1 VNAPTQTPG
10 GHGLEGRVVVVTGGG
25 QGLGRAYAQRIAAEG
40 GTAIIAD
47 INADAGKVAA
57 EEITA
62 GGGAARFVALDV
74 ADPDS
79 CAALASSVGEEF
91 GAVHGLVNNAAIF
104 STIEMR
110 PFWEIPVAEWDRL
123 LAVNLRGPWLLTAEL
138 LPALRRASETSA
150 GGASVVNVSSD
161 ALWLGRP
168 GYLHYIASKGG
179 VSAMTNSM
187 AHELGGDGI
196 RVNAISPG
204 PTYTEV
210 DRGTVTQKQTETMR
224 AAQALHRDAGPEDM
238 IGVVAFLLSDD
249 ARFVT
254 GQTIHVNGGL
264 VHP

>member
-1 VNAPTQTPG
+1 VSAAEVRR
-10 GHGLEGRVVVVTGGG
+10 LDGRVVVVTGAG
-25 QGLGRAYAQRIAAEG
+25 QGLGRAYAQRIASEG
-40 GTAIIAD
+40 GSVILAD
-47 INADAGKVAA
+47 INEEAGKKAA
-57 EEITA
+57 DQISA
-62 GGGAARFVALDV
+62 QGGMARFAALDI

-79 CAALASSVGEEF
+79 CAALAESAAAEF

-104 STIEMR
+104 STIQMR
-110 PFWEIPVAEWDRL
+110 PFWDIPLAEWDRL
-123 LAVNLRGPWLLTAEL
+123 MAVNLRGPWLLTAAL
-138 LPALRRASETSA
+138 LPSLRQASGAS
-150 GGASVVNVSSD
+150 GASVVNVSSD

-168 GYLHYIASKGG
+168 GYLHYVASKGG
-179 VSAMTNSM
+179 VAAMTNSM
-187 AHELGGDGI
+187 AHELGGDAI

-210 DRGTVTQKQTETMR
+210 DRGTVSAQQKEAMR

-238 IGVVAFLLSDD
+238 AGVVAFLLSED

>member
-1 VNAPTQTPG
+1 MTGTG
-10 GHGLEGRVVVVTGGG
+10 TRGLDGRVVVVTGAG
-25 QGLGRAYAQRIAAEG
+25 QGLGRAYAQRIAGDG
-40 GTAIIAD
+40 GTVILAD
-47 INADAGKVAA
+47 INEEAGKNAA
-57 EEITA
+57 DQITA
-62 GGGAARFVALDV
+62 GGGAARFAALDV

-79 CAALASSVGEEF
+79 CAALAASVTAEF

-104 STIEMR
+104 STIRMR

-123 LAVNLRGPWLLTAEL
+123 MAVNLRGPWLLTAAL
-138 LPALRRASETSA
+138 LPALRSAARTSA
-150 GGASVVNVSSD
+150 DGASVVNVSSD

-168 GYLHYIASKGG
+168 GYLHYVASKGG
-179 VSAMTNSM
+179 ISALTNSM

-210 DRGTVTQKQTETMR
+210 DRGTVTEQQKEAMR

-238 IGVVAFLLSDD
+238 VGVVAFLLSPD